1 VTGIK
6 GTKLVF
12 ADRGKEA
19 EFAKISYTND
29 VVPILKDKC
38 VDCHQPN
45 GIAPWHMSN
54 YQQVKTFAPMIRE
67 AIRRDRM
74 PPFDAD
80 NHYRAFAKN
89 ENLSAE
95 ETKTLVHWIEAGAPS
110 DIAEGGED
118 PLVKVAAGRP
128 DWPLGKPDLIVDI
141 PPMTCRLRA

>member
-1 VTGIK
+1 MTDIK

-29 VVPILKDKC
+29 VVPILMDKC

-45 GIAPWHMSN
+45 GIAPWHMTN
-54 YQQVKTFAPMIRE
+54 YQQVKTFCADDPRSDPSRPH
-67 AIRRDRM
+67 ASLRRRQ
-74 PPFDAD
+74 PLSC
-80 NHYRAFAKN
+80 RSQKN

-95 ETKTLVHWIEAGAPS
+95 ETKTLIHWIEAGAPS

-118 PLVKVAAGRP
+118 PLVKGVARASRMAAGRARP
-128 DWPLGKPDLIVDI
+128 GRRHPGL
-141 PPMTCRLRA
+141 